1 MNTNQEHKNVDT
13 YGSKM
18 RDLLSP
24 FDKMLQAIYS
34 NSRGDYMSISD
45 DMLLKFLRESK
56 SECWDAYK
64 RLVEMSYTFHMER
77 TEYRE
82 E

>member
-1 MNTNQEHKNVDT
+1 MDTNQEYKMVDT

-18 RDLLSP
+18 RNLLSP
-24 FDKMLQAIYS
+24 FDNMLQAIYS
-34 NSRGDYMSISD
+34 NSRGDYMSIPD

-56 SECWDAYK
+56 SECWEAYK
-64 RLVEMSYTFHMER
+64 KLVEMSYTFHMDE